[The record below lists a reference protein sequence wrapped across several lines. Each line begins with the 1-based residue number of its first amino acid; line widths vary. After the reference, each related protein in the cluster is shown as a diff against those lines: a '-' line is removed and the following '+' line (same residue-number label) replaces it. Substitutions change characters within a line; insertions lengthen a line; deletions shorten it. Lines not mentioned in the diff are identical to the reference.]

1 MDFPSGAI
9 PITNGGAF
17 MAQPLEDGRNCLE
30 FSGEA
35 DLIAAIENALAMSDQ
50 EIEKMRGAVWDYY
63 LHFLDPKAF
72 GKMLGKTDCDRVLVN
87 AEEKSVPW
95 SRESQIAVGAFM
107 EKYAG

>member
-1 MDFPSGAI
+1 
-9 PITNGGAF
+9 

-63 LHFLDPKAF
+63 GRFLDPKAF
-72 GKMLGKTDCDRVLVN
+72 GAGLGMTGFDRILVN
-87 AEEKSVPW
+87 AEEKSVPF
-95 SRESQIAVGAFM
+95 VFPGKF
-107 EKYAG
+107 